1 MTPQVSVIVPI
12 YNLEFYLER
21 CLDSLLAQDFDGPF
35 EVLAVDDGSHDD
47 SAEILRRYAK
57 GRPGLVRAF
66 RKPNGGHGSACNWG
80 IERARGDF
88 VLFLD
93 GDDWLQPPVLRE
105 MHTRA
110 VETCADLLI
119 GNLLYHF
126 DDRTEPFRPLMHIPT
141 ERTLEREDWSLLFKN
156 WPTPCARLYR
166 RRLFVDDP
174 KLRFLEGV
182 IHADANFAPK
192 SYLAAQRIH
201 YANREW
207 YDYDLTRPTQS
218 MKVTTKKL
226 MDIVPALDDALDFY
240 RVRGAFDRCRAEL
253 EHYTLAHVLGWVPRA
268 GRLQD
273 YPVGQAVRD
282 LFGVMDRW
290 FPGWLDGE
298 AFAEQRPSRKSRLAM
313 RVHHASGYETLLLK
327 REVKAGLRAVL
338 GEAREWAPRPA
349 KGVERLRRLAERV
362 VGDLDSAF

>member
-21 CLDSLLAQDFDGPF
+21 CFGSLLAQDLDGPF
-35 EVLAVDDGSHDD
+35 EVLAVDDGSSDD
-47 SAEILRRYAK
+47 SPEILRRYAK
-57 GRPGLVRAF
+57 SHPGLIRAF

-93 GDDWLQPPVLRE
+93 GDDWLQPSVLRE

-110 VETCADLLI
+110 VETGADLLI

-126 DDRTEPFRPLMHIPT
+126 EDRTEPFRPLAHIPA
-141 ERTLEREDWSLLFKN
+141 ERTLAREDWSQLFKN

-182 IHADANFAPK
+182 IHADANFSPK
-192 SYLAAQRIH
+192 TYLAARRIH

-218 MKVTTKKL
+218 MKVTSRKL
-226 MDIVPALDDALDFY
+226 MDIVPVLDDALDFY
-240 RVRGAFDRCRAEL
+240 RARGAFERNRAEL
-253 EHYTLAHVLGWVPRA
+253 EHYTLAHVLSWVPRA

-273 YPVGQAVRD
+273 YPVGRAVRE

-290 FPGWLDGE
+290 FPGWLDGD
-298 AFAEQRPSRKSRLAM
+298 AFAEQRPNWKSRLAM
-313 RVHHASGYETLLLK
+313 RVHHASRYQTLLLK
-327 REVKAGLRAVL
+327 REVKAGLRTVL
-338 GEAREWAPRPA
+338 SGVRERAPRPVNR
-349 KGVERLRRLAERV
+349 VECLQRLAERV